1 MFGRMKD
8 PVEGTATVI
17 GYSERHEQKGDRVVL
32 NAQVIVEAN
41 GMASA
46 TVDAKPEVPQSWM
59 PVKTGTTWPVQVD
72 RANPSRLK
80 FLWDRVQAPGG
91 AATAPTATPGA
102 PAVTQSMQS
111 FSLPAQ
117 IQVVGGNLDPAE
129 YKAAIQMAEHATG
142 MDLDGDGQVAGKDAA
157 PGAGAS
163 PFAEFFQQA
172 AAAAGAMPGPPAQ
185 ASAQPAS
192 DDPVSKLERL
202 ANLLDEGAITREE
215 FDAQKKQILGRPD
228 AA

>member
-32 NAQVIVEAN
+32 DAQVIIEAP

-59 PVKTGTTWPVQVD
+59 PVKTGTTWPVRVD

-80 FLWDRVQAPGG
+80 FLWDRVAPPAG
-91 AATAPTATPGA
+91 TAPTPMG
-102 PAVTQSMQS
+102 PAVIQSVQS
-111 FSLPAQ
+111 YSLPAQ
-117 IQVVGGNLDPAE
+117 IQVMGDNLDPAE

-142 MDLDGDGQVAGKDAA
+142 MDLDGDGRVAGKAAA

-172 AAAAGAMPGPPAQ
+172 AAAAGAVPGVP
-185 ASAQPAS
+185 ASAPASPTS
-192 DDPVSKLERL
+192 DDPVSRLERL
-202 ANLLDEGAITREE
+202 AKLLDEGAITREE
-215 FDAQKKQILGRPD
+215 FDAQKKQILGSG
-228 AA
+228 